1 MTRLVESVVTKRVV
15 NDHATARSAGVWSH
29 HEFGHALLPVES
41 CHTASALCYFICDPI
56 NLVTAVECGHKSLD
70 TRTTHALVTH
80 PLKERVV
87 TQDVNHHNL
96 GH

>member
-1 MTRLVESVVTKRVV
+1 MVFYCIESYEHDGQTPPFPPNNSYPTIIV
-15 NDHATARSAGVWSH
+15 S
-29 HEFGHALLPVES
+29 LP
-41 CHTASALCYFICDPI
+41 CDPI
-56 NLVTAVECGHKSLD
+56 SLVTAVECGHKSLD

-80 PLKERVV
+80 PLKERLV